1 MVGVVVEA
9 AAGTVVAAERTE
21 RGEGAPPLP
30 RPIGWGAERVLR
42 GESLRG
48 PMANEVEL
56 RYIWDTLQKMRSMLN
71 FGELAYIVHI
81 I

>member
-1 MVGVVVEA
+1 MVVEA

-21 RGEGAPPLP
+21 RGEGAPPRP
-30 RPIGWGAERVLR
+30 RPIGCGAERVLR

-56 RYIWDTLQKMRSMLN
+56 RYMCDTLQKKRSILR

-81 I
+81 T